1 MTVKS
6 DSRFCLS
13 LFIVFFG
20 FSEDLFLFRA
30 SLIAYGAA
38 RFARGLAARLAFAAS
53 GRMGLFENF
62 GGNSFDMFHK

>member
-6 DSRFCLS
+6 DSRFCLL
-13 LFIVFFG
+13 LFVVFFG
-20 FSEDLFLFRA
+20 FSEDFFLFRA

-38 RFARGLAARLAFAAS
+38 GFASGLAARLAFSATCLMVL
-53 GRMGLFENF
+53 RENF